1 MKLLR
6 ITSQASAFTLVEAL
20 IGAAVSSIILAGLM
34 LGAISL
40 VRSSSATENFS
51 DATINQARILD
62 YLCRDVR
69 RALTVVVTSNPT
81 KLTVTVADQY
91 AGAAPGRAF
100 KVPAVSLTSATYGS
114 APVSVSY
121 FLSGNNFVRQDNG
134 VTSIIATNISDF
146 QPIFD
151 NSDPNGKTVKFT
163 LTFIPKFKPGSGN
176 TSRAGTTVTA
186 SVKRRNT

>member
-20 IGAAVSSIILAGLM
+20 VGAAVGSIVLAGLM
-34 LGAISL
+34 LGAVSL
-40 VRSSSATENFS
+40 VRSSRASENFS
-51 DATINQARILD
+51 DATINQSRILD

-69 RALTVVVTSNPT
+69 RALTVAVTSNPT

-100 KVPAVSLTSATYGS
+100 KIPAVSLTNAKYGN

-121 FLSGNNFVRQDNG
+121 FLSGSNFVRQDNG

-146 QPIFD
+146 EPIFD
-151 NSDPNGKTVKFT
+151 NSDPNGKTVQFT
-163 LTFIPKFKPGSGN
+163 LTFMPKFKPGSGN
-176 TSRAGTTVTA
+176 TPRAGTKVTA